1 MREVSVNVCN
11 SSTWEAE
18 IEDTT
23 LTFVW
28 VVVSS
33 GPAWA
38 ISSKNKKKTVLKKP
52 MGARRGQVTHTFSP
66 TT

>member
-38 ISSKNKKKTVLKKP
+38 ISSKNKKKL
-52 MGARRGQVTHTFSP
+52 S
-66 TT
+66 